1 MCREA
6 AWTELAVSVTLVV
19 AFQSWSRGKKDDVM
33 AEGISAIFV
42 CIAIKINHL
51 LCRWS
56 PVSFSFKQETSS
68 VIIGA
73 GSPTALQIT
82 KEVSKWTKTV

>member
-1 MCREA
+1 MSKF
-6 AWTELAVSVTLVV
+6 THG
-19 AFQSWSRGKKDDVM
+19 AF
-33 AEGISAIFV
+33 FV
-42 CIAIKINHL
+42 LAIKINHL